1 MDNHLPVVKI
11 ISWNAYGEEVCASA
25 ARMSTTEGSALDIY
39 NNSLNNP
46 HNTELIGKVLQSGHR
61 SLMEHMV
68 FNIAMENVSVYAE
81 QYFIEMRLAAFTVKS
96 RRYVDFSGQGYY
108 IPESLEG
115 EDLELY
121 KKHMEGL
128 FKTYRDLIALN
139 IPKEDARFVLPYSFC
154 SNFYCTLN
162 ARELAELIRSIRCGR
177 GRTSPELL
185 DIARRLEKQAV
196 KIFPA
201 IAQEIPTEPSKEDTP
216 EPAAPNFGKV
226 CGVSFINQSD
236 IGEVSLFSSPENQ
249 MCNLSM
255 AYNLLRPER
264 EHDSADMMKEIV
276 SSSRPRELEMLPYG
290 FKISDVTLAG
300 LTHLTRH
307 RMQSPIIPPVE
318 TANLGRIV
326 IPDSIAQ
333 NEAAMEIYT
342 TQITWA
348 YICARKLLQ
357 RKALRSYVGY
367 FALAGNLVDVA
378 TIMNARELKHFIQLR
393 SCIRAQ
399 WEIRKIAIDMLRL
412 LRENYPELFNLYG
425 PSCYLTGVCPEG
437 KMCCGRTKEVQ
448 KYFSSNLDEKQPR

>member
-1 MDNHLPVVKI
+1 MNHQPVVKI

-25 ARMSTTEGSALDIY
+25 ARISTTEGSAVKIFDK
-39 NNSLNNP
+39 SLNDP
-46 HNTELIGKVLQSGHR
+46 HNLELIGKVLKSGHR

-139 IPKEDARFVLPYSFC
+139 IPKEDARFILPYSFC

-162 ARELAELIRSIRCGR
+162 ARELAALIRSIRCGR

-196 KIFPA
+196 EIFPA

-216 EPAAPNFGKV
+216 EPTAPNFGKV
-226 CGVSFINQSD
+226 CGVCFINQSD
-236 IGEVSLFSSPENQ
+236 IGEVSLFSRPENP

-255 AYNLLRPER
+255 AYDLIP
-264 EHDSADMMKEIV
+264 
-276 SSSRPRELEMLPYG
+276 
-290 FKISDVTLAG
+290 LAG

-326 IPDSIAQ
+326 MPDSIAQ

>member
-1 MDNHLPVVKI
+1 MNKHLPVVKI

-25 ARMSTTEGSALDIY
+25 ARISTTEGSAVKIFDK
-39 NNSLNNP
+39 SLNDP
-46 HNTELIGKVLQSGHR
+46 HNLELIGKVLKSGHR

-196 KIFPA
+196 EIFPA

-216 EPAAPNFGKV
+216 EPTAPNFGKV
-226 CGVSFINQSD
+226 CGVCFINQSD
-236 IGEVSLFSSPENQ
+236 IGEVSLFSRPENQ
-249 MCNLSM
+249 MCNLNM
-255 AYNLLRPER
+255 AYDLLHPKRK
-264 EHDSADMMKEIV
+264 HNDADVMREIV
-276 SSSRPRELEMLPYG
+276 SSPRPRELEMLPYG
-290 FKISDVTLAG
+290 FKISDITLAG

-307 RMQSPIIPPVE
+307 RMQSPVIPPIE
-318 TANLGRIV
+318 TVDLSRIV
-326 IPDSIAQ
+326 IPDSVAQ
-333 NEAAMEIYT
+333 NGAAMEIYKRGVT
-342 TQITWA
+342 MA
-348 YICARKLLQ
+348 YINARELLH
-357 RKALRSYVGY
+357 REGLRPYVGY
-367 FALAGNLVDVA
+367 FALAGNLIDVA

-393 SCIRAQ
+393 SCSRAQ

-412 LRENYPELFNLYG
+412 LREDYPELFNLYG

-448 KYFSSNLDEKQPR
+448 KYFSSNLDEKQSR